1 MVERD
6 EESCRLI
13 PGLHTKLEMQYQ
25 LEIIKELRGQ
35 TCYKTTAKQSLFCGI
50 QHHSINKVNH
60 SRYTV
65 GVFKTEVLKN
75 SFEFYI
81 GKE

>member
-1 MVERD
+1 
-6 EESCRLI
+6 
-13 PGLHTKLEMQYQ
+13 MQYQ
-25 LEIIKELRGQ
+25 LQIIKELRGQ
-35 TCYKTTAKQSLFCGI
+35 TSYKTTAKQSLFCGI
-50 QHHSINKVNH
+50 QQHSINKVN
-60 SRYTV
+60 RGKYIV